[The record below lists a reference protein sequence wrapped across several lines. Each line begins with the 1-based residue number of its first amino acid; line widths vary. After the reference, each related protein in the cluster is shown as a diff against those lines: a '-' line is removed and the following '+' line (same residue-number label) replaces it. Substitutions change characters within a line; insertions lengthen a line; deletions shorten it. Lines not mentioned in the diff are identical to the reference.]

1 MSAQKSW
8 ENVLFVT
15 CVILIDWKYLELSH
29 IHPFIFA
36 TLITCGM
43 LLCCVLMSRI
53 LSSYLSNNLI
63 RGIDLLRCLFHQRD
77 WSIRFDSSSR
87 YHTVVEVLLLTRGK
101 YHMHW
106 ERQTISNVRVT
117 WTLFSCAFKARNN
130 TADSWTPEAWSDCQT
145 LLTDWQQRHEWRC
158 WFLKTRGTKWH
169 FADASCWDRSYGEW
183 FTDAWH

>member
-1 MSAQKSW
+1 MECYFVVSW
-8 ENVLFVT
+8 WVEF
-15 CVILIDWKYLELSH
+15 CLIYQTIWLEGL
-29 IHPFIFA
+29 IFWGVCS
-36 TLITCGM
+36 TK
-43 LLCCVLMSRI
+43 
-53 LSSYLSNNLI
+53 
-63 RGIDLLRCLFHQRD
+63 GIDRSDLIQVLD
-77 WSIRFDSSSR
+77 I
-87 YHTVVEVLLLTRGK
+87 TVVEVLLLTRGK

-117 WTLFSCAFKARNN
+117 CSTLFSCAFKARNN

-169 FADASCWDRSYGEW
+169 FADASCWDRSYGEC